1 MPVPTITAVEPT
13 LQLLTQHVA
22 YSLQLAAS
30 ESPTSWAATGLPAGL
45 SISSGGLISGTP
57 TTGDAIATASI
68 TATNGSGTSA
78 ALALYFAVAD
88 GVAGGDDAD
97 ELARFVDWDLDTGYL
112 TFAGSGT
119 AEPANHPPVLAE
131 TRPAAAFPLG
141 DRFPLSIGLSRGG
154 TLRSVTG
161 IEMLQVWLSDESR
174 ESRYELTV
182 DNEDITLTGTGSAS
196 TTRREVMAY
205 LNRDTL
211 LPWLNELAD
220 SRAQREAGFGV
231 PPQTYGGALLQITAE
246 IPEDAREFSATATQA
261 ITSLVASE
269 TENHTFSVSLS
280 EQITS
285 AVNYEIVAELL
296 APSNANYAASLTI
309 MVAVT
314 WGGSAFSVAIVDDTL
329 PKSVAKDG
337 STADNYDLTFSI
349 QSVTGDSAG
358 FDVAVRAVTTAEVL
372 DDPYT
377 FAIDASNSGDYDLTG
392 GEVSMLIA
400 GPHWEFYNSSDV
412 LIGSL
417 GIAENPTTDSMSD
430 LRTKIETATG
440 ETLVNDPAITGTDIQ
455 VVFPNGTAVAYIRDL
470 TPSPSNVDYTGA
482 GNTPMNITNASF
494 KITVTGQAMAGTGQR
509 LSSLPTPIRLL
520 DSIRDFS

>member
-78 ALALYFAVAD
+78 ALTLYFAVAD

-112 TFAGSGT
+112 TFAGGGT

-141 DRFPLSIGLSRGG
+141 DRFPLSVGMVRGG
-154 TLRSVTG
+154 TLRAVTG

-182 DNEDITLTGTGSAS
+182 DNEDITLTGTGSPT
-196 TTRREVMAY
+196 TTRREVLAY

-231 PPQTYGGALLQITAE
+231 PPQTYGGALMQITAE

-280 EQITS
+280 EQITE
-285 AVNYEIVAELL
+285 AVNYQLVAELL
-296 APSNANYAASLTI
+296 APSNANYAASLTV
-309 MVAVT
+309 MLAVT
-314 WGGSAFSVAIVDDTL
+314 WGGSAFSVSIIDDTL

-349 QSVTGDSAG
+349 QSVTGDAAG

-372 DDPYT
+372 DEPVTVVAQLAGYGPSST
-377 FAIDASNSGDYDLTG
+377 SSTIHAVAS
-392 GEVSMLIA
+392 
-400 GPHWEFYNSSDV
+400 GPHWEFYDSGDS

-417 GIAENPTTDSMSD
+417 TFPVDPASPIDAAALKTD
-430 LRTKIETATG
+430 IETAISETVTSVVIASTG
-440 ETLVNDPAITGTDIQ
+440 IVAIEFEPD
-455 VVFPNGTAVAYIRDL
+455 TAVAYVRDL
-470 TPSPSNVDYTGA
+470 TASPSAVDYDCTG
-482 GNTPMNITNASF
+482 NEPTNITNASF

>member
-1 MPVPTITAVEPT
+1 
-13 LQLLTQHVA
+13 
-22 YSLQLAAS
+22 
-30 ESPTSWAATGLPAGL
+30 
-45 SISSGGLISGTP
+45 
-57 TTGDAIATASI
+57 
-68 TATNGSGTSA
+68 
-78 ALALYFAVAD
+78 
-88 GVAGGDDAD
+88 
-97 ELARFVDWDLDTGYL
+97 
-112 TFAGSGT
+112 
-119 AEPANHPPVLAE
+119 
-131 TRPAAAFPLG
+131 
-141 DRFPLSIGLSRGG
+141 
-154 TLRSVTG
+154 
-161 IEMLQVWLSDESR
+161 MLQVWLSDESR

-182 DNEDITLTGTGSAS
+182 DNEDITLTGTGSPT
-196 TTRREVMAY
+196 TTRREVLAY

-231 PPQTYGGALLQITAE
+231 PPQTYGGALMQITAE

-280 EQITS
+280 EQITE
-285 AVNYEIVAELL
+285 AVNYQLVAELL
-296 APSNANYAASLTI
+296 APSNANYAASLTV
-309 MVAVT
+309 MLAVT
-314 WGGSAFSVAIVDDTL
+314 WGGSAFSVSIIDDTL

-349 QSVTGDSAG
+349 QSVTGDAAG

-392 GEVSMLIA
+392 GVVSMLIA

-417 GIAENPTTDSMSD
+417 SIAENPSTDSMSD

-470 TPSPSNVDYTGA
+470 TPSPSDVDYTGS
-482 GNTPMNITNASF
+482 GNTPMDITNASF